1 MQDKNSVYNL
11 SIGSKLRIGVQ
22 DFLLLQG
29 IMYHLFM
36 SLLQIV
42 LQNLQKLQICY
53 KSVCISNS

>member
-22 DFLLLQG
+22 EFFLLQG

-36 SLLQIV
+36 SLLQIMFV
-42 LQNLQKLQICY
+42 Y
-53 KSVCISNS
+53 YS